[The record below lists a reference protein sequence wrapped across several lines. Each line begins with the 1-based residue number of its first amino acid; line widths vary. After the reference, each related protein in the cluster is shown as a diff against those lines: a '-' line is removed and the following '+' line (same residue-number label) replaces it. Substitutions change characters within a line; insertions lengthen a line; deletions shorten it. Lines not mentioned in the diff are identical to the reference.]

1 MIDLLGLISILLV
14 SLIYTII
21 GLRYS
26 DIFSILFVGLVVRIL
41 VISFG
46 YLIPLPDSGADSRS
60 FEILAWS
67 LAQDGFFNV
76 FNNYP
81 GFDSRFYG
89 FMMAIPYSLFGR
101 SILMLKSISLFFGM
115 GCIFLSW
122 SLAKKIYNESI
133 AKNIGWIVA
142 LFPTLILYSALTMRE
157 VYISFFLL
165 VAIYGIIGW
174 VRTESFTSIILA
186 MFGFICTGLFHGSML
201 VGGIFFLIIVLFLS
215 FKKFLKLLRSLK
227 VDQRS
232 LIIIIASV
240 IILSFF
246 FTNKINIPKIGTFE
260 TAINISGL
268 MNKVFHKSDSS
279 YPDFLKINSTIEF
292 IYKSPIRAVY
302 FLFSPFPWDVN
313 KTSHIIGLIDSLLY
327 IILVYLIFRNLKVI
341 LNDPALIITFLI
353 LACYFFIFGVGVDSF
368 GTGIRHR
375 SKFVIAMI
383 LLAAPLIPKISMRRH
398 SNVSG

>member
-1 MIDLLGLISILLV
+1 
-14 SLIYTII
+14 
-21 GLRYS
+21 
-26 DIFSILFVGLVVRIL
+26 
-41 VISFG
+41 
-46 YLIPLPDSGADSRS
+46 
-60 FEILAWS
+60 
-67 LAQDGFFNV
+67 
-76 FNNYP
+76 
-81 GFDSRFYG
+81 
-89 FMMAIPYSLFGR
+89 
-101 SILMLKSISLFFGM
+101 MLKSISLFFGM

-186 MFGFICTGLFHGSML
+186 MFGFICMGLFHGSML

-246 FTNKINIPKIGTFE
+246 FTNKINIPKIIIEQLFIE
-260 TAINISGL
+260 IINAR
-268 MNKVFHKSDSS
+268 KH
-279 YPDFLKINSTIEF
+279 
-292 IYKSPIRAVY
+292 
-302 FLFSPFPWDVN
+302 
-313 KTSHIIGLIDSLLY
+313 
-327 IILVYLIFRNLKVI
+327 
-341 LNDPALIITFLI
+341 
-353 LACYFFIFGVGVDSF
+353 
-368 GTGIRHR
+368 
-375 SKFVIAMI
+375 I
-383 LLAAPLIPKISMRRH
+383 LLSF
-398 SNVSG
+398 S